1 MEKMYQLDELGD
13 SRTKILEI
21 LRMGRCSIDDFHV
34 RLDISP
40 TAIRQHL
47 AILEKDSLVAKV
59 PLRTGAGRPK
69 YVYSLTEKAESY
81 FPKAYEMLASNLL
94 TEIYEH
100 WGEKALRDILEDIAR
115 SRGKE
120 MSRMIKGRTKEERL
134 GSAVK
139 LMNELGYYIDWEH
152 GKDGYSIRVHNCIF
166 SKLVKRHENLMCT
179 HDHTFFQTL
188 LRSKIKKDRSRT
200 QGAEYCSFYLVN
212 D

>member
-1 MEKMYQLDELGD
+1 MHALDDLGD

-21 LRMGRCSIDDFHV
+21 LRRGRCSIDEFHA

-47 AILEKDSLVAKV
+47 AILEKDSLVAKI
-59 PLRTGAGRPK
+59 PLRTGTGRPR

-81 FPKAYEMLASNLL
+81 FPKAYEMLASDLI

-100 WGEKALRDILEDIAR
+100 WGRKALLDVLENIAR

-120 MSRMIKGRTKEERL
+120 LLSMVKGRTEEERL
-134 GSAVK
+134 VSAVK
-139 LMNELGYYIDWEH
+139 LMNELGYYIDWERE
-152 GKDGYSIRVHNCIF
+152 KEGYSIRVHNCVF
-166 SKLVKRHENLMCT
+166 SNLVKKHENLLCT
-179 HDHTFFQTL
+179 HDHTFFQTIL
-188 LRSKIKKDRSRT
+188 HSKIKKDRSRT
-200 QGAEYCSFYLVN
+200 QGAEYCSFYLVK